1 MSNLK
6 QESMNFS
13 NEQLILAF
21 KSWLQAQEFYTGEDG
36 DKELSH
42 WDGYLL
48 LAGAFAVNTT
58 VRVLTKSQ
66 TPTPTDISSAKDAEK
81 AEPELAKLRNEFDF
95 VGFKTKWSTPRLILG
110 LLADSLSVSE
120 IKSILARIPQQVGSP
135 LKKYGYGGNGS
146 FGIGGSLQAEVLLVY
161 TNSEMCRQHSMQVLP
176 DATSVNKP
184 LGTVSRAWCID
195 INKQTLEISPLP
207 TKTAKFFDPNKNDTN
222 DPRKMFKKNKL
233 DEVIAFLTDKSK

>member
-13 NEQLILAF
+13 NGQLISAF
-21 KSWLQAQEFYTGEDG
+21 KGWLQAQEFYTGEDG
-36 DKELSH
+36 DKELSN
-42 WDGYLL
+42 WDKYLL
-48 LAGAFAVNTT
+48 IAGSFAVTTT
-58 VRVLTKSQ
+58 VRVLTKSEA
-66 TPTPTDISSAKDAEK
+66 PTSTDVSSAKDAEK

-120 IKSILARIPQQVGSP
+120 IKTILSRIPQQVGPP
-135 LKKYGYGGNGS
+135 LKKYGHNGNGS

-161 TNSEMCRQHSMQVLP
+161 MDSEVCRQHSMQVLP

-184 LGTVSRAWCID
+184 LGTVVRAWCID
-195 INKQTLEISPLP
+195 INKQTLEISPP
-207 TKTAKFFDPNKNDTN
+207 TKTAKFFDLNKNSKN
-222 DPRKMFKKNKL
+222 DPKEVFKKNKL
-233 DEVIAFLTDKSK
+233 DGVIAFLRDKSK